1 MSKSKPTK
9 ILLVDDHPF
18 VREGIRSFLSDYP
31 EFDVFAEA
39 SSAEEAI
46 EKIKASPPDL
56 VLMDL
61 NLPGMQG
68 LKATELIR
76 AWFPNIKV
84 VVLTAHDS
92 KEYVVRLAKA
102 GAHGYILKGAP
113 PTELLEIIRNVL
125 AGRLSFS
132 SKVSGYLVQ
141 SSSTSEQEPLSER
154 EVDVLICAAQ
164 GLTLKQTAEKLKV
177 APYTVQTYR
186 ARISEKLG
194 THNLTDLIKYA
205 LSKGYIKLES

>member
-1 MSKSKPTK
+1 MPRSKRTK

-31 EFDVFAEA
+31 EFDIVGES
-39 SSAEEAI
+39 SSAEEALAT
-46 EKIKASPPDL
+46 IKASPPDL

-68 LKATELIR
+68 MKATEMIR
-76 AWFPNIKV
+76 TWFPDIKV

-113 PTELLEIIRNVL
+113 PAELLEMLRNVIE
-125 AGRLSFS
+125 GKLSFS
-132 SKVSGYLVQ
+132 SKVSGYLVEG
-141 SSSTSEQEPLSER
+141 TGPAEQERLSER
-154 EVDVLICAAQ
+154 EVEVLICTVQ
-164 GLTLKQTAEKLKV
+164 GLTMKETAEKLNV
-177 APYTVQTYR
+177 AAYTVQTYR
-186 ARISEKLG
+186 NRIAEKLG
-194 THNLTDLIKYA
+194 THNLAELIKYA
-205 LSKGYIKLES
+205 LAKGYISL